1 MVYLYSAESLNSL
14 RPENARA
21 VLAAACL
28 LGGMDDLCG
37 YAYEL
42 CRQSISIENIGGWL
56 EFVEAIP
63 PPPPSSSSSSDGS
76 STPIEPHQMQ
86 SRTAVLGPYA
96 QRLRDDVFHFLAAR
110 LPSILNVGGLSTPAT
125 PQTDA
130 GTGAAPSDA
139 GRDTLLQ
146 IYARVPFD
154 LFKAAVES
162 PTFQI
167 GACWGWSCV
176 RGTTLSSLYSIVDCW
191 FIYQVPTKLASS
203 SRRTRSS
210 SGREASRVGKARRRP
225 WCWPLVGAT
234 WGAARCTSRASCA
247 SGRCGRST
255 REPRAAVPAAGGC
268 GCVQAPRTL
277 GRRSC
282 SFLALLRACSYYY
295 DHKQRSV
302 GGGCCLLSLLRA
314 RTYDHPS
321 DVVIA
326 FCCQSE
332 GSART
337 S

>member
-1 MVYLYSAESLNSL
+1 MGYLYSAESLNSL

-28 LGGMDDLCG
+28 LGGMDDLCA

-86 SRTAVLGPYA
+86 SPTAVFGPYA

-110 LPSILNVGGLSTPAT
+110 LPSILNVGVLSTPAT
-125 PQTDA
+125 PQPDA
-130 GTGAAPSDA
+130 GAGAAPSDA

-167 GACWGWSCV
+167 GACRGAV
-176 RGTTLSSLYSIVDCW
+176 RATTLSPLYSIVDCS

-225 WCWPLVGAT
+225 SCWLLVGAI
-234 WGAARCTSRASCA
+234 WGAARCTSRGSCA
-247 SGRCGRST
+247 GGRCGRST
-255 REPRAAVPAAGGC
+255 REPRAACAGG
-268 GCVQAPRTL
+268 GWRGVQAPRTL

-282 SFLALLRACSYYY
+282 CFLLYYACVLITMSTNSDMSAAACS
-295 DHKQRSV
+295 HARPV
-302 GGGCCLLSLLRA
+302 RA
-314 RTYDHPS
+314 SSSSPFAANSKGPCGPPGDK
-321 DVVIA
+321 
-326 FCCQSE
+326 
-332 GSART
+332 
-337 S
+337 